1 MVLWFIINL
10 LENAHKSAKNALKRI
25 AMEQN
30 NKVIIFQEKQIR
42 RVWQGEEWWYVVNDI
57 IQVLTDSPDPKRYW
71 KETKKRDPEL
81 MKGGVNVSSP
91 LSVETAGGKQKL
103 NCANTE
109 GVFRIIM
116 SVPSPKAEPFK
127 LWLARVGKEHID
139 EIENPELAIER
150 AKELYKAKGYPDEW
164 IDIRLQ
170 SIEVRKQLTDEW
182 KKREVAEGREYAILT
197 AEIAK
202 ATFGLT
208 PTEHKNI
215 KGLERQNLRDHMTTL
230 ELIFTQLGE
239 EMTRKLA
246 VEHDAVGFNENT
258 KVAKQGGRAAGDA
271 RRAAEKRTGMKVVS
285 TDNFLKQIETA
296 TNPIIENK

>member
-1 MVLWFIINL
+1 
-10 LENAHKSAKNALKRI
+10 
-25 AMEQN
+25 MEQN

-246 VEHDAVGFNENT
+246 VEHDAVGFNDNA

>member
-1 MVLWFIINL
+1 
-10 LENAHKSAKNALKRI
+10 
-25 AMEQN
+25 MEQN
-30 NKVIIFQEKQIR
+30 NKIILFQEQRIR
-42 RVWQGEEWWYVVNDI
+42 RVWHGEEWWYVVNDI
-57 IQVLTDSPDPKRYW
+57 IQVLTDTPDPKRYW

-103 NCANTE
+103 SCANTE

-116 SVPSPKAEPFK
+116 SVPSLKAEPFK
-127 LWLARVGKEHID
+127 KWLAKVGQERLE
-139 EIENPELAIER
+139 EIENPELGIER
-150 AKELYKAKGYPDEW
+150 VKELYKAKGYPDAW
-164 IDIRLQ
+164 IDMRIQ

-182 KKREVAEGREYAILT
+182 QGRDVKEGKEYSILT

-208 PTEHKNI
+208 PTEHKNV

-230 ELIFTQLGE
+230 ELIFSQLGE

-246 VEHDAVGFNENT
+246 VEQDAIGFNEN
-258 KVAKQGGRAAGDA
+258 AQAARQGGRAAGKA
-271 RRAAEKRTGMKVVS
+271 RLAAEEETGVKVVS
-285 TDNFLKQIETA
+285 TDNFLKQIEEA
-296 TNPIIENK
+296 KQKPLDKGDNQE

>member
-1 MVLWFIINL
+1 MDNQLTPFEGN
-10 LENAHKSAKNALKRI
+10 E
-25 AMEQN
+25 
-30 NKVIIFQEKQIR
+30 IR
-42 RVWQGEEWWYVVNDI
+42 KEWHNEEWYFSVVDVI
-57 IQVLTDSPDPKRYW
+57 GVLTDSKDARNYW
-71 KETKKRDPEL
+71 KVLKNRESQLVTVCNPLKLMASDGRKRLTD
-81 MKGGVNVSSP
+81 
-91 LSVETAGGKQKL
+91 
-103 NCANTE
+103 CANTE

-150 AKELYKAKGYPDEW
+150 AKELYKAKGYLDEW

-246 VEHDAVGFNENT
+246 VEHDAVGFNDNT